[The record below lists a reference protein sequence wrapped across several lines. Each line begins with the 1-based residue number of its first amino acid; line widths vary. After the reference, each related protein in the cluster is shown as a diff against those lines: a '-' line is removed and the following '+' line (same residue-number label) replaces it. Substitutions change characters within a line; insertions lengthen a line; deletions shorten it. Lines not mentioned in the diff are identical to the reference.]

1 MRRLGLVLTVVGA
14 VAFAALLALG
24 LALGSGSVSAQDDE
38 ETATATATPEATQEA
53 EFCTPVIPGTY
64 NGSVT
69 IDGSPAADGVTI
81 TASIDGTVWGTTTTS
96 GGRYVVDIPQSPPTV
111 EPCFPGAG
119 TVTFACDSTAA
130 AESDTWS
137 SGLNDLDLTCAAAAT
152 PEATATPA
160 ATPEPTTPTPEPT
173 ALPPTG
179 TGGGS
184 SDGGFIW
191 WPLALAAAAMTSV
204 AGLFTA
210 RWARR

>member
-24 LALGSGSVSAQDDE
+24 LALGSGSVSAQDNGDE
-38 ETATATATPEATQEA
+38 ATPTPEATEA
-53 EFCTPVIPGTY
+53 PEFCTPVIPGTY

-119 TVTFACDSTAA
+119 TLTFACDATAA
-130 AESDTWS
+130 ADRDTWS
-137 SGLNDLDLTCAAAAT
+137 SGLNDLDLTCAAAA
-152 PEATATPA
+152 PPATETPA
-160 ATPEPTTPTPEPT
+160 ATETPEVTPTATPEAP
-173 ALPPTG
+173 PPTG
-179 TGGGS
+179 MGGDS
-184 SDGGFIW
+184 SGGGFIW